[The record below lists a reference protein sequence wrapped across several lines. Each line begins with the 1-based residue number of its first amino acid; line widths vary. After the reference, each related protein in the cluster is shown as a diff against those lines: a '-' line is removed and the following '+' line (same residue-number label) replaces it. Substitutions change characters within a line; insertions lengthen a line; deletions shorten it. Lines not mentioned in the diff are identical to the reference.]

1 MSMQPTEY
9 GKQNFNIT
17 RLHDTPIGMDHGEVV
32 FEIELRMRH
41 LDQRL
46 FIGLLDAGQIDARNM
61 SEHRGVGVSIDP
73 DTGEVFDTTNGSGIV
88 GYLDE
93 MPLEVNLPTFLC
105 LEFEK
110 IKRIYIPKL
119 TVGEEKILHP
129 ALHLP
134 DIRSLSLVVGSTAGD
149 GAVYENPHL
158 MVTRRTPGVSA

>member
-1 MSMQPTEY
+1 MNMQPTEI
-9 GKQNFNIT
+9 GNKHFNVSH
-17 RLHDTPIGMDHGEVV
+17 LHEATIAMDNGEVV

-46 FIGLLDAGQIDARNM
+46 FIGLLDADDMA
-61 SEHRGVGVSIDP
+61 EHRGIGVSIDP
-73 DTGEVFDTTNGSGIV
+73 DSGEIYDVVNDQGII
-88 GYLDE
+88 GYIEDA
-93 MPLEVNLPTFLC
+93 PLEVNSSMFLC

-119 TVGEEKILHP
+119 TLGEEKILHP

-134 DIRSLSLVVGSTAGD
+134 NVNTMSLIVGTTAMDG

-158 MVTRRTPGVSA
+158 MVTRRTPGVSAS